1 MKKQFGRTLLTVMSL
16 AVAAVMLSSIPA
28 QAQGTG
34 SSVVNHGF
42 ISSFGVFDFTAG
54 ELTFVTIESTAN
66 NNLFSYQMIGPTS
79 GSGSGSIPASS
90 INVSGMAITGNLTL
104 ALNVNTCDLD
114 PSFTTSGSCGTFAI
128 TLVQI
133 PASVGGSTTTS
144 GTTQIVAPGL
154 GTMIVSGR
162 TQTFSALLSGTM
174 LGYVLPNGPYA
185 PLEVLNQATVT
196 HTK

>member
-1 MKKQFGRTLLTVMSL
+1 MKKQFGRTVLTVMSL
-16 AVAAVMLSSIPA
+16 AIAAAMFSSIPA
-28 QAQGTG
+28 PAQGTG
-34 SSVVNHGF
+34 SSVVTHGF
-42 ISSFGVFDFTAG
+42 VSNFGIFDNTG

-66 NNLFSYQMIGPTS
+66 NNLFSYQMVGPTS

-90 INVSGMAITGNLTL
+90 INVSGMVSKGNVTL

-133 PASVGGSTTTS
+133 PASVGGSTTTN
-144 GTTQIVAPGL
+144 GTTHIFTPGL
-154 GTMIVSGR
+154 GTTIISGR
-162 TQTFSALLSGTM
+162 TEIFTAMLSGTM
-174 LGYVLPNGPYA
+174 LGYVLPTGPYA
-185 PLEVLNQATVT
+185 PLQALNQATVT

>member
-16 AVAAVMLSSIPA
+16 AVATAMLSSIPA

-34 SSVVNHGF
+34 SSVVTHGF
-42 ISSFGVFDFTAG
+42 VSNFGIFDGSTG
-54 ELTFVTIESTAN
+54 ELTFVSIESTAKG
-66 NNLFSYQMIGPTS
+66 NLFSYQMIGPTS
-79 GSGSGSIPASS
+79 GSGAGSIPASS
-90 INVSGMAITGNLTL
+90 INVSGMVSKGNVTL

-114 PSFTTSGSCGTFAI
+114 PSFTTSGSCGTFSI

-144 GTTQIVAPGL
+144 GTTQIVTPGL
-154 GTMIVSGR
+154 GTTIINGR

-174 LGYVLPNGPYA
+174 LGYVLPNGPFA
-185 PLEVLNQATVT
+185 PLEALNEATVT